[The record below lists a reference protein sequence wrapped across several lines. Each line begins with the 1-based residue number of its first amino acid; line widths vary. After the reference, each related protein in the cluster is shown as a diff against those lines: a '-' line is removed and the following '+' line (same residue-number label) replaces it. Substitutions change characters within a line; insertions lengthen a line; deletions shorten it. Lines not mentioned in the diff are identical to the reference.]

1 MEDHTN
7 NNTAKFTIDFLTVKN
22 LADGNEVYLEWGK
35 GPGNRT
41 KTVTVVNGVADFAG
55 ESVQQEIEM
64 KRDKKF
70 LEYWARRGIE
80 IKLVHSGKQSMFNKS
95 KNNVAVM
102 RIDFG
107 RLTECFKTDF
117 VRNFDIWASN
127 EFVVSIININIITLI
142 NYIHIFTIKYREI
155 AYLHQ
160 RFTIRC
166 PALGLIQNT

>member
-1 MEDHTN
+1 MEDSSTTT
-7 NNTAKFTIDFLTVKN
+7 NTAKFTIDFLTVKN
-22 LADGNEVYLEWGK
+22 LANGNEVYLEWGK

-41 KTVTVVNGVADFAG
+41 KTVTVVDGVADFTG

-70 LEYWARRGIE
+70 PEYWARRGIE
-80 IKLVHSGKQSMFNKS
+80 IKLVHSGKQSMFSKS

-107 RLTECFKTDF
+107 RLVDCFKTDF

-127 EFVVSIININIITLI
+127 EFVVFIKHHLKYFHL
-142 NYIHIFTIKYREI
+142 NYIHLFKKTER
-155 AYLHQ
+155 
-160 RFTIRC
+160 
-166 PALGLIQNT
+166 

>member
-1 MEDHTN
+1 MEEHN
-7 NNTAKFTIDFLTVKN
+7 ENNTAKFTIDFLTVKN
-22 LADGNEVYLEWGK
+22 LNDGNEVYLEWGK

-41 KTVTVVNGVADFAG
+41 KTVTVVDGVADFTG

-70 LEYWARRGIE
+70 PEYWSRRGIE

-107 RLTECFKTDF
+107 RLTDCFKTDF

-127 EFVVSIININIITLI
+127 EFVVPKKALERILI
-142 NYIHIFTIKYREI
+142 LELMFDYIER
-155 AYLHQ
+155 
-160 RFTIRC
+160 
-166 PALGLIQNT
+166 